1 MNVPN
6 IQGARVDLEQ
16 LRGQS
21 GVVSIGGVDSFEGA
35 ELVTNPKAFE
45 GEDEVVGGAGG
56 AGEDDGSEEESDEEP
71 EVQNNPEADEVE
83 TILSELTLPELR
95 EEARLAGISTAGNK
109 ADLVERLGRR

>member
-1 MNVPN
+1 MTRSAVKH
-6 IQGARVDLEQ
+6 
-16 LRGQS
+16 
-21 GVVSIGGVDSFEGA
+21 VSVALGGGRYRTFAPGEELTGEGA
-35 ELVTNPKAFE
+35 ELVTNQKAFA
-45 GEDEVVGGAGG
+45 GEDEVVDG
-56 AGEDDGSEEESDEEP
+56 AGEDDGSEEESDEES

>member
-1 MNVPN
+1 MTRSAVKH
-6 IQGARVDLEQ
+6 
-16 LRGQS
+16 
-21 GVVSIGGVDSFEGA
+21 VSVALGGGRYRTFAPGEELTGEGA

-45 GEDEVVGGAGG
+45 GEG
-56 AGEDDGSEEESDEEP
+56 DGSEEESDEES

>member
-1 MNVPN
+1 MTRSAVKH
-6 IQGARVDLEQ
+6 
-16 LRGQS
+16 
-21 GVVSIGGVDSFEGA
+21 VSVALGGGRYRTFAPGEELTGEGA

-45 GEDEVVGGAGG
+45 GEGEVVDGAEE
-56 AGEDDGSEEESDEEP
+56 AGDDDEES